1 MNEMN
6 KGQTLETAA
15 ELRATA
21 WYRPLARLDLVY
33 IGLLAILPWLLYG
46 IPTLLGHPALAGDNL
61 IQNYPLRVLSG
72 QILRTGHLPL
82 LNLYANS
89 GTPLLGAMN
98 AGSLYPLT
106 LLFAFCP
113 GPLAWLINLFAV
125 YFVAGLGAYAL
136 ARWLRFGSTSAF
148 VASLFYAYS
157 GAMMGQMVHLGV
169 VQGYSFLPWLVLV
182 MFAWQ
187 RDLADCLGSTWR
199 SLFKASARW
208 MVALSGIWGLTFL
221 TGEPRAI
228 AEVELLFLILL
239 GRVLVLRPSWALPT
253 FKHRIALLV
262 ASAVATGWGVAIGL
276 VQMLP
281 GWDFIGISQRASLN
295 YWFFGSGS
303 LVIRWTGLLWF
314 PTLLGGNGSWGQ
326 PGYYANYNLPEVTSY
341 VGLLAL
347 VAAAVF
353 FSRLKWRARGD
364 ATHELNFFALLAV
377 IGLVATWGS
386 FTPLGHVLR
395 LIPLFG
401 STRLQSRNI
410 VLVDLALCVFL
421 AWLLDEVREGRWNV
435 SKHAARTKF
444 AVLFITGLVVGT
456 VSLLWVGG
464 ARFSTWLGAV
474 PRSAHLVE
482 RQWPIFITFGL
493 LVSLFA
499 VLLLRKEVPKRF
511 RWLVSLAII
520 DLALFLA
527 LGQTSVYLTTGTVA
541 NHPISAEPSRSAI
554 LKLIGPVNGRTAI
567 LDRFGS
573 NETEVE
579 QIGLANL
586 NVFTGIP
593 SVQGYGSLINEHYS
607 LVTGTHPRA
616 SFDVCAFKRGVFE
629 QLDLSTVIVNT
640 AALVDHNT
648 PRHHPEPVCSRS
660 VGPTALRYWGQ
671 ALRVT
676 KVVLSTTGSQASHF
690 QAQLIDTHSRPVGR
704 AINGRRSGSAI
715 NFDFSQQGMRSYGVR
730 ITSTNSFAVADAKV
744 FSSSGVS
751 FDLVTPFQDA
761 ITSLSDQW
769 RLAGTVGGLSI
780 FHFRGT
786 SVSTRLIED
795 GGVGGSRLESS
806 RSVAWGDEFDVVYAA
821 KPVTLTRSMA
831 YLPGWRVTALNLT
844 NHKTEALP
852 VSRHGLILST
862 RVPKGQWQVHWH
874 YHAPYIE
881 LGLASTAL
889 ATFLWLVAATFL
901 LTRVSARRRTKVG
914 S

>member
-1 MNEMN
+1 
-6 KGQTLETAA
+6 
-15 ELRATA
+15 
-21 WYRPLARLDLVY
+21 
-33 IGLLAILPWLLYG
+33 
-46 IPTLLGHPALAGDNL
+46 
-61 IQNYPLRVLSG
+61 
-72 QILRTGHLPL
+72 
-82 LNLYANS
+82 
-89 GTPLLGAMN
+89 
-98 AGSLYPLT
+98 
-106 LLFAFCP
+106 
-113 GPLAWLINLFAV
+113 
-125 YFVAGLGAYAL
+125 
-136 ARWLRFGSTSAF
+136 
-148 VASLFYAYS
+148 
-157 GAMMGQMVHLGV
+157 
-169 VQGYSFLPWLVLV
+169 
-182 MFAWQ
+182 
-187 RDLADCLGSTWR
+187 
-199 SLFKASARW
+199 
-208 MVALSGIWGLTFL
+208 
-221 TGEPRAI
+221 
-228 AEVELLFLILL
+228 
-239 GRVLVLRPSWALPT
+239 
-253 FKHRIALLV
+253 
-262 ASAVATGWGVAIGL
+262 
-276 VQMLP
+276 
-281 GWDFIGISQRASLN
+281 
-295 YWFFGSGS
+295 
-303 LVIRWTGLLWF
+303 
-314 PTLLGGNGSWGQ
+314 
-326 PGYYANYNLPEVTSY
+326 
-341 VGLLAL
+341 
-347 VAAAVF
+347 
-353 FSRLKWRARGD
+353 
-364 ATHELNFFALLAV
+364 
-377 IGLVATWGS
+377 
-386 FTPLGHVLR
+386 
-395 LIPLFG
+395 
-401 STRLQSRNI
+401 
-410 VLVDLALCVFL
+410 
-421 AWLLDEVREGRWNV
+421 
-435 SKHAARTKF
+435 
-444 AVLFITGLVVGT
+444 VLFITGLVIGT
-456 VSLLWVGG
+456 VALLWIGG

-482 RQWPIFITFGL
+482 RQWPIFIIFGL

-499 VLLLRKEVPKRF
+499 VLLLRNEVPKRF
-511 RWLVSLAII
+511 RWLASFATI

-541 NHPISAEPSRSAI
+541 NRPISAEPSRSAI

-616 SFDVCAFKRGVFE
+616 SFDVCAFKRGVFQ

-676 KVVLSTTGSQASHF
+676 KVALSTAGSQGSHF

-715 NFDFSQQGMRSYGVR
+715 NFDFSQQGMSSYGVR

-761 ITSLSDQW
+761 ITSLSDRW

-786 SVSTRLIED
+786 IVPTRLIDD

-806 RSVAWGDEFDVVYAA
+806 RSVAWGDEFDVVHAA

-862 RVPKGQWQVHWH
+862 RVPEGKWQVHWH

-881 LGLASTAL
+881 LGLAATAF

-901 LTRVSARRRTKVG
+901 VTRVSARRRTKVG